1 MVLVAGGTG
10 RLGTRVVELLSK
22 RDMRVRILTRDRNK
36 AAHLTS
42 GLIEVVEGDV
52 RNPASLETAFAGV
65 TAVIS
70 CIQGLDDPN
79 SSPEATDR
87 DGNRNLISAAKTSG
101 VDHFVLVSVMKSS
114 PNHPMSLGRAKYAAE
129 QSLKTSGLAWTI
141 VRGTAY
147 MEFWVQMVVQPLIDK
162 GRTQVFGRGNNPINF
177 VSVDDVAKAVE
188 MAVIDPGLRGVE
200 VEAGGPENLTMNQ
213 VVETFERISGKK
225 GNVSHVPLPMMR
237 LMSVVMRPIKPAMAR
252 LAQAGIVMDTSDIMA
267 WEPPA
272 TPKPY
277 PWLPQTR
284 VAEVIQQGQKTPA

>member
-1 MVLVAGGTG
+1 MLLVAGGTG
-10 RLGTRVVELLSK
+10 RLGTRVVELLTK
-22 RDMRVRILTRDRNK
+22 RDMRVRVLTRDRNR

-42 GLIEVVEGDV
+42 DLIEVVEGDV
-52 RNPASLETAFAGV
+52 RNPASLETAFSGV

-70 CIQGLDDPN
+70 CIQGLDDP
-79 SSPEATDR
+79 SSTPEATDR
-87 DGNRNLISAAKTSG
+87 DGNRNLINAAKSSG

-129 QSLKTSGLAWTI
+129 ESLKTSGLAWTI

-188 MAVIDPGLRGVE
+188 MAVLDPGPRGVE
-200 VEAGGPENLTMNQ
+200 IEAGGPENLTMNQ

-237 LMSVVMRPIKPAMAR
+237 IMSVVMSPIKPAMAR
-252 LAQAGIVMDTSDIMA
+252 LVQAGIVMDTSDIMT

-272 TPKPY
+272 NPKPNS
-277 PWLPQTR
+277 WLPQTR
-284 VAEVIQQGQKTPA
+284 VVDVIQKGQKTPA